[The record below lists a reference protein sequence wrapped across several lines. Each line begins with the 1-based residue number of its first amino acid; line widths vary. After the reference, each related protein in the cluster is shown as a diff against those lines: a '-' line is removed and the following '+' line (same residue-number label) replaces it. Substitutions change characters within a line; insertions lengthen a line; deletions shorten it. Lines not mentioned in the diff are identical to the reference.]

1 MVSAR
6 FNLPP
11 FGNIDVLRRMCPNL
25 KPHPHCVEVK
35 TLHYLRQGLP
45 FEEAKK
51 RAEEDC
57 LREGKLHGSSKLKCL
72 VSLLEQRL
80 EELEREK
87 EAEKSKSS
95 ESEPEKS
102 SEELG
107 KFVEDSNSLKDPIRQ
122 KILKKI
128 DEITKMCD
136 LFSKSSFESNDK
148 NGEDGGQS

>member
-1 MVSAR
+1 
-6 FNLPP
+6 
-11 FGNIDVLRRMCPNL
+11 MCPNL

-35 TLHYLRQGLP
+35 TLHYLRQGLS
-45 FEEAKK
+45 FKEAKK
-51 RAEEDC
+51 KAEEEC
-57 LREGKLHGSSKLKCL
+57 LRGGKLHGSSKLKCL

-87 EAEKSKSS
+87 EAEKSESS
-95 ESEPEKS
+95 ERVPEKS

-107 KFVEDSNSLKDPIRQ
+107 MSVEDSNSPKDPIRQ

-128 DEITKMCD
+128 DEISKMCD
-136 LFSKSSFESNDK
+136 LFSKSSSESNTE